1 MKKTKMG
8 LTQDLGADFW
18 NDSCSLTELSEAV
31 AQGAVGATSNPVIVL
46 NAVSG
51 DPGTWLPAI
60 DRLVAAHPSD
70 TEDEL
75 AWKLIAELGGRAA
88 KLLEPVHAATKG
100 GKGFLC
106 VQVSP
111 KFYRSP
117 ALMIEQ
123 ARSLAKIAPNVAIKI
138 PATEAGLAA
147 MEETVAAGVNVNATV
162 SFSVAQA
169 VAVAEAYERGMKRA
183 EHSKRG
189 LSQLHPYVTIMV
201 GRVDDMLK
209 RAKDKRAVDA
219 AAESLAWA
227 GIAVFKRAHQIF
239 RERRFR
245 CTLLA
250 AAYRHEGHWSQLI
263 GDDVILSMPYK
274 WWKQF
279 NESPTVPTRSIGK
292 AVDPAILR
300 ELAKFDEF
308 RQAYEPGALKPSEFV
323 RFDASAS
330 TLNEFLEGYQ
340 KLLGLVRARML

>member
-1 MKKTKMG
+1 
-8 LTQDLGADFW
+8 
-18 NDSCSLTELSEAV
+18 
-31 AQGAVGATSNPVIVL
+31 
-46 NAVSG
+46 
-51 DPGTWLPAI
+51 
-60 DRLVAAHPSD
+60 
-70 TEDEL
+70 
-75 AWKLIAELGGRAA
+75 
-88 KLLEPVHAATKG
+88 
-100 GKGFLC
+100 LC

-123 ARSLAKIAPNVAIKI
+123 AKALAKIAPNVAIKI

-147 MEETVAAGVNVNATV
+147 MEETVAAGINVNATV

-169 VAVAEAYERGMKRA
+169 VAVAEAFERGMKKA
-183 EHSKRG
+183 EAWKLD
-189 LSQLHPYVTIMV
+189 LSELHPYVTIMV

-209 RAKDKRAVDA
+209 RAKDKRGVDA

-227 GIAVFKRAHQIF
+227 GIAVFKRAHRIF
-239 RERRFR
+239 QEKRYRS
-245 CTLLA
+245 TLLA

-279 NESPTVPTRSIGK
+279 NESATEPTRSIGK
-292 AVDPAILR
+292 PVETAVLR
-300 ELAKFDEF
+300 ELNKFDEF
-308 RQAYEPGALKPSEFV
+308 RQAYEPGALQPSEFV

-340 KLLGLVRARML
+340 KLLGLVRARMF

>member
-1 MKKTKMG
+1 MAKSKMQ

-18 NDSCSLTELSEAV
+18 NDSCSLTELADAV

-51 DPGTWLPAI
+51 DQATWLPVV
-60 DRLVAAHPSD
+60 DKLVADHPSD
-70 TEDEL
+70 TEDEI
-75 AWKLIAELGGRAA
+75 AWRLIAELGERAA
-88 KLLEPVHAATKG
+88 KLLQPMHAKTKG

-111 KFYRSP
+111 KYYRSP

-123 ARSLAKIAPNVAIKI
+123 ARTLAKIAPNVAIKI

-147 MEETVAAGVNVNATV
+147 MEETIAAGVNVNATV

-169 VAVAEAYERGMKRA
+169 VAVAEAYERGMKKA
-183 EHSKRG
+183 EKAKRD

-209 RAKDKRAVDA
+209 RAKDKRGVDS

-227 GIAVFKRAHQIF
+227 GIAVFKRAHRIF
-239 RERRFR
+239 QEKKFR
-245 CTLLA
+245 STLLA

-263 GDDVILSMPYK
+263 GDDVVLSMPYK

-279 NESPTVPTRSIGK
+279 NDSATVPTRSLGK
-292 AVDPAILR
+292 DVDPSILR
-300 ELAKFDEF
+300 DLNKFDEF
-308 RQAYEPGALKPSEFV
+308 HQSYEPGALKPSEFV

-340 KLLGLVRARML
+340 KLLAIVRARMF

>member
-1 MKKTKMG
+1 MNKTKMK
-8 LTQDLGADFW
+8 LTQELGADFW
-18 NDSCSLTELSEAV
+18 NDSCSLTELAEAV

-51 DPGTWLPAI
+51 APETWLPEI
-60 DRLVAAHPSD
+60 DRLVAANPAD
-70 TEDEL
+70 TEDEI
-75 AWKLIAELGGRAA
+75 AWKLIAELGERAA
-88 KLLEPVHAATKG
+88 KLLAPLHSSTKG
-100 GKGFLC
+100 EKGFLC

-111 KFYRSP
+111 KYYRSP

-123 ARSLAKIAPNVAIKI
+123 AKSLAKIAPNVAIKI

-147 MEETVAAGVNVNATV
+147 MEETIAAGVNVNATV

-169 VAVAEAYERGMKRA
+169 VAVAEAYERGMKKA
-183 EHSKRG
+183 EKAKRD

-209 RAKDKRAVDA
+209 RAKDKRGVDA

-239 RERRFR
+239 QERRFR
-245 CTLLA
+245 STLLA

-263 GDDVILSMPYK
+263 GDDVVLSIPYK

-279 NESPTVPTRSIGK
+279 NESSTVPTRSIGK
-292 AVDPAILR
+292 PVDTAILR
-300 ELAKFDEF
+300 DLLKFDEF
-308 RQAYEPGALKPSEFV
+308 RRAYEPGALKPSEFV

-340 KLLGLVRARML
+340 KLLAIVRARMF

>member
-1 MKKTKMG
+1 MNKTKMG
-8 LTQDLGADFW
+8 LTQELGADFW
-18 NDSCSLTELSEAV
+18 NDSCSLSELAEAV

-51 DPGTWLPAI
+51 DPGSWQPVI
-60 DRLVAAHPSD
+60 DKLVADNPAD
-70 TEDEL
+70 TEDEI
-75 AWKLIAELGGRAA
+75 AWKLISTLGERAA
-88 KLLEPVHAATKG
+88 KLLKPMHASTKG
-100 GKGFLC
+100 AKGFLC

-123 ARSLAKIAPNVAIKI
+123 ARSLAKIADNVAIKI

-147 MEETVAAGVNVNATV
+147 MEETIAAGINVNATV

-169 VAVAEAYERGMKRA
+169 VAVAEAYERGMKKA
-183 EHSKRG
+183 EKAKRD

-209 RAKDKRAVDA
+209 RAKDKRSVDA
-219 AAESLAWA
+219 APESLAWA

-239 RERRFR
+239 QERRFR
-245 CTLLA
+245 STLLA

-263 GDDVILSMPYK
+263 GEDVVLSIPYK

-279 NESPTVPTRSIGK
+279 NESTTVPTRSIGK
-292 AVDPAILR
+292 AIDAAVLR
-300 ELAKFDEF
+300 DLNKFDEF

-340 KLLGLVRARML
+340 KLLGIVRVRMF